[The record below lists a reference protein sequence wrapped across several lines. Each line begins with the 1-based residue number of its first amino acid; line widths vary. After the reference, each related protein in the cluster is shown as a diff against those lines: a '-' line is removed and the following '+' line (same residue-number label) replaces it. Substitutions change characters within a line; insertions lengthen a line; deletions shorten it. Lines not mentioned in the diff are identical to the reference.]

1 MKKYTKI
8 IVLILVI
15 VLCAGLFYLFQSSK
29 EKKMDTRMNGTK
41 IETEDS
47 GLVTVFE
54 ADFSGAYPSDT
65 QFYSWE
71 GREYGK

>member
-1 MKKYTKI
+1 
-8 IVLILVI
+8 
-15 VLCAGLFYLFQSSK
+15 
-29 EKKMDTRMNGTK
+29 MDTRMNGTK